1 MNIFWVATVVMVIL
15 KLAGVISWS
24 WWLVFSPVIL
34 SVVLNILI
42 ERLSVSISHKV
53 TTRVTD
59 EHEEH
64 EERPY
69 WSNRG
74 NK

>member
-15 KLAGVISWS
+15 KLAGVISWP
-24 WWLVFSPVIL
+24 WQLVFSPVIFNLPIDGL
-34 SVVLNILI
+34 SVL
-42 ERLSVSISHKV
+42 ISHKV

-74 NK
+74 DK

>member
-1 MNIFWVATVVMVIL
+1 MGIFGVATVVMIIL
-15 KLAGVISWS
+15 KLAGVISWP
-24 WWLVFSPVIL
+24 WQLVFSPVIFNLPIDGL
-34 SVVLNILI
+34 SVL
-42 ERLSVSISHKV
+42 ISHKV

-74 NK
+74 DK

>member
-1 MNIFWVATVVMVIL
+1 MGIFGVATVVMVIL
-15 KLAGVISWS
+15 KFAGVISWS

-42 ERLSVSISHKV
+42 EGLSVSISHKV
-53 TTRVTD
+53 TKSVVN
-59 EHEEH
+59 EH

-74 NK
+74 DK

>member
-1 MNIFWVATVVMVIL
+1 MNIFWVATVLMIIL

-42 ERLSVSISHKV
+42 EGLSVSISHKV
-53 TTRVTD
+53 TKRVTN
-59 EHEEH
+59 EH

-74 NK
+74 DK

>member
-15 KLAGVISWS
+15 KLAGVIGGS

-34 SVVLNILI
+34 SVVLNALFDG
-42 ERLSVSISHKV
+42 LSVSISHKL
-53 TTRVTD
+53 TTHVTD
-59 EHEEH
+59 EH

-74 NK
+74 DK

>member
-1 MNIFWVATVVMVIL
+1 MGIFGVATVVMIIL

-24 WWLVFSPVIL
+24 WWLVFSQVIL
-34 SVVLNILI
+34 SVVLNVLI
-42 ERLSVSISHKV
+42 EGLSVSISHKV
-53 TTRVTD
+53 TNHVTD
-59 EHEEH
+59 EH

-74 NK
+74 DK

>member
-15 KLAGVISWS
+15 KLAGVIGWS

-34 SVVLNILI
+34 SVVLNVLI
-42 ERLSVSISHKV
+42 EGLSVSISHKV
-53 TTRVTD
+53 TKSVVN
-59 EHEEH
+59 EH

-74 NK
+74 DK